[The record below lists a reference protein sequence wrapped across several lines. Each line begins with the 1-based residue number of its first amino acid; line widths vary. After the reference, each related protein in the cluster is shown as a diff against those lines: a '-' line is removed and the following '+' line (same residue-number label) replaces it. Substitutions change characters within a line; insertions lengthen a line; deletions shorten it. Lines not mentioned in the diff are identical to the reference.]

1 MTDWTIALAGN
12 PNCGKTTLF
21 NTLTGA
27 NQRVG
32 NWPGVTVDRKQGSY
46 CYGDKT
52 ITVVDLPG
60 TYAIDAEDVGSAIDE
75 AIARDYLISGEAQT
89 VVNIVDASNLERN
102 LYLTTQ
108 IVEMGLPLVV
118 ALNMLDVAEE
128 HGVRINPQ
136 LLSERLGC
144 PVIPMIASQGQ
155 GVEDLRRCLDEFLI
169 TPSRPSAQ
177 VAYPSVLEDALA
189 ELTPMMTA
197 TMTATSAIAQGE
209 SATQATVVAPTLPE
223 RWMALRLLEYEESP
237 GFPISPDLL
246 RQATEQR
253 HRIHQVLGED
263 IDIVVADSRYGYA
276 HRLVSD
282 VATRPRDVGVT
293 RSDKI
298 DQVVLNRWLGIPIF
312 LSTMYLLFMFAI
324 NVGSAFI
331 DFFDIFFGT
340 LFVEGFGRLLTAIGM
355 PELVRVLLADG
366 MGGGIQ
372 TVATFIPV
380 IGCLFLFLAF
390 LEDSGYMARAA
401 FVMDRFMRFV
411 GLPGKSFVPMLV
423 GFGCN
428 VPAIMATRTLESR
441 RDRIL
446 TILMN
451 PFMSCGARLPVYAL
465 FAAAFFPAAGQNVV
479 FLLYL
484 IGMGMAIVTG
494 LIMKHTL
501 LKGEAAPFVM
511 ELPTYHLPTVK
522 GVLLRTW
529 ERLKAFI
536 LRAGRVVVAMVM
548 VLSLLSSI
556 GADGS
561 FGHEN
566 SENSVLS
573 SISQTITPAFAP
585 MGMTQENWPA
595 TVGIF
600 TGVFA
605 KEAVVGTL
613 DSLYTQLGRDE
624 AIAAGVDLDGEGFGL
639 FSRIGEAFASIPTN
653 LAALP
658 GTLLDPLGLSV
669 GDVSTIETAAAEQE
683 VAFTTFGQMALRFDG
698 RVGAFAYLLFVLM
711 YFPCVAAMGAVYR
724 ETNAG
729 WTAFVGLWT
738 TGLAYWSAVL
748 YYQAMTFQRHPLS
761 SIAWAAGLAAVL
773 LATLAIMRYARPI
786 RRRRTAL
793 LDSR

>member
-1 MTDWTIALAGN
+1 MTNWTIALIGN

-21 NTLTGA
+21 NALTGA

-32 NWPGVTVDRKQGSY
+32 NWPGVTVDRKEGSY
-46 CYGDKT
+46 RYGDKT
-52 ITVVDLPG
+52 VAVVDLPG
-60 TYAIDAEDVGSAIDE
+60 IYAIDAEDESSAVDE
-75 AIARDYLISGEAQT
+75 AIARDYLISGEAQV
-89 VVNIVDASNLERN
+89 VVNIVDSSNLERN

-108 IVEMGLPLVV
+108 ILEMGLPLVV
-118 ALNMLDVAEE
+118 VLNMMDVAREQ
-128 HGVRINPQ
+128 GTRVNPQ

-144 PVIPMIASQGQ
+144 PVVSTIASRGQ
-155 GVEDLRRCLDEFLI
+155 GMDELRHCLDEFLL
-169 TPSRPSAQ
+169 TPRHPNVQ
-177 VAYPSVLEDALA
+177 VVYPSVIEEALA
-189 ELTPMMTA
+189 VLTP
-197 TMTATSAIAQGE
+197 AIATA
-209 SATQATVVAPTLPE
+209 ATPTPLD
-223 RWMALRLLEYEESP
+223 RWTALKLLEYDDSRA
-237 GFPISPDLL
+237 ISITPELL
-246 RQATEQR
+246 HQVAEQR

-263 IDIVVADSRYGYA
+263 IDIAVADSRYGYA
-276 HRLVSD
+276 HRLVND
-282 VATRPRDVGVT
+282 VATRSRDVSVT
-293 RSDKI
+293 RSDKV

-312 LSTMYLLFMFAI
+312 LAVMYLLFMFAI
-324 NVGSAFI
+324 NIGSAFI
-331 DFFDIFFGT
+331 DFFDILFGT
-340 LFVEGFGRLLTAIGM
+340 IFVDGFGRLLSAMGM
-355 PELVRVLLADG
+355 PGIVQVVLANG

-484 IGMGMAIVTG
+484 IGMGMAILTG
-494 LIMKHTL
+494 LIMKFTL

-511 ELPTYHLPTVK
+511 ELPTYHLPTLK
-522 GVLLRTW
+522 GVLIRTW

-536 LRAGRVVVAMVM
+536 VRAGRVIVVMVM
-548 VLSLLSSI
+548 VLSLLNTI
-556 GADGS
+556 GTDGS
-561 FGHEN
+561 FGNEDSDN
-566 SENSVLS
+566 SILS
-573 SISQTITPAFAP
+573 SISQSITPAFAP
-585 MGMTQENWPA
+585 MGVTQENWPA

-613 DSLYTQLGRDE
+613 DSLYTQLGQDE
-624 AIAAGVDLDGEGFGL
+624 AIAAGVDVEEEGFDFFGN
-639 FSRIGEAFASIPTN
+639 IGEAFATIPAN
-653 LAALP
+653 LAELP

-669 GDVSTIETAAAEQE
+669 GEVSDVETAAADQE

-698 RVGAFAYLLFVLM
+698 RVAAFAYLLFVLM

-738 TGLAYWSAVL
+738 TGLAYWSAVM
-748 YYQAMTFQRHPLS
+748 YYQVMTFQRHPAS
-761 SIAWAAGLAAVL
+761 SIAWVVGLAAAL
-773 LATLAIMRYARPI
+773 IATLVIMRYSRPA
-786 RRRRTAL
+786 RRRRTIAVEGH
-793 LDSR
+793 

>member
-1 MTDWTIALAGN
+1 MTTHTIALIGN

-21 NTLTGA
+21 NALTGA

-32 NWPGVTVDRKQGSY
+32 NWPGVTVDRKEGRY
-46 CYGDKT
+46 RYGTKT

-60 TYAIDAEDVGSAIDE
+60 IYAIDAEDEGSLDE
-75 AIARDYLISGEAQT
+75 AISRDYLLTGEAQA
-89 VVNIVDASNLERN
+89 VIDIIDASNLERN

-108 IVEMGLPLVV
+108 IIEMGVPLVV
-118 ALNMLDVAEE
+118 ALNMTDVAEE
-128 HGVRINPQ
+128 HGTRINPQ

-144 PVIPMIASQGQ
+144 PVIPMVAARERGI
-155 GVEDLRRCLDEFLI
+155 EELRLCLDDFLVAPQPP
-169 TPSRPSAQ
+169 TAQ
-177 VAYPSVLEDALA
+177 VVYPAAIEAALSQLAPALA
-189 ELTPMMTA
+189 ATHPTA
-197 TMTATSAIAQGE
+197 QD
-209 SATQATVVAPTLPE
+209 
-223 RWMALRLLEYEESP
+223 RWMALKLLEYDDSHVDALP
-237 GFPISPDLL
+237 ANAVQQVS
-246 RQATEQR
+246 EQR
-253 HRIHQVLGED
+253 HRIHQVLSED
-263 IDIVVADSRYGYA
+263 IDIAVADSRYGYA
-276 HRLVSD
+276 HRLVND
-282 VATRPRDVGVT
+282 VATRPREVALT
-293 RSDKI
+293 QSDKI
-298 DQVVLNRWLGIPIF
+298 DQIVLNRWLGIPIF
-312 LSTMYLLFMFAI
+312 LGVMYLLFMFAI

-331 DFFDIFFGT
+331 DFFDILFGT
-340 LFVEGFGRLLTAIGM
+340 IFVDGLGHVLAAIGV
-355 PELVRVLLADG
+355 PDLVTTVLADG

-380 IGCLFLFLAF
+380 IACLFLFMAF

-465 FAAAFFPAAGQNVV
+465 FAAAFFPRAGQNLV

-511 ELPTYHLPTVK
+511 ELPTYHVPTLK
-522 GVLLRTW
+522 GVLIRTW

-536 LRAGRVVVAMVM
+536 LRAGRVIVVMVM
-548 VLSLLSSI
+548 VLSLLNSI
-556 GADGS
+556 GTDGS
-561 FGHEN
+561 IGNED
-566 SENSVLS
+566 SEHSILS
-573 SISQTITPAFAP
+573 SLSQSITPVFAP
-585 MGMTQENWPA
+585 MGITQDNWPA

-613 DSLYTQLGRDE
+613 DSLYTQLGQDE
-624 AIAAGVDLDGEGFGL
+624 AIAAGVDIASADFDFFGN
-639 FSRIGEAFASIPTN
+639 IGEAFASIPAN
-653 LAALP
+653 LVALG
-658 GTLLDPLGLSV
+658 GTVLDPLRLSV
-669 GDVSTIETAAAEQE
+669 GDVSDIEAAAAEQE
-683 VAFTTFGQMALRFDG
+683 VAYTTFGQMALRFDT
-698 RVGAFAYLLFVLM
+698 RVAAFAYLLFVLM

-729 WTAFVGLWT
+729 WTAFVGIWT
-738 TGLAYWSAVL
+738 TGLAYWSAVM
-748 YYQAMTFQRHPLS
+748 YYQIMTFAAHPGS
-761 SIAWAAGLAAVL
+761 STAWIVGLMLVALGAIAA
-773 LATLAIMRYARPI
+773 MRYSRPARK
-786 RRRRTAL
+786 RRSL
-793 LDSR
+793 LLEG

>member
-1 MTDWTIALAGN
+1 MTKRTIALLGN

-21 NTLTGA
+21 NGLTGS

-32 NWPGVTVDRKQGSY
+32 NWPGVTVDRKEGSY
-46 CYGDKT
+46 RYGEKT
-52 ITVVDLPG
+52 IMVVDLPG
-60 TYAIDAEDVGSAIDE
+60 IYAIDAEDADSSIDE
-75 AIARDYLISGEAQT
+75 AIARNYLISGEAQV

-108 IVEMGLPLVV
+108 ILEMGIPLVV
-118 ALNMLDVAEE
+118 ALNMTDVAQE
-128 HGVRINPQ
+128 HHIRVNSQ
-136 LLSERLGC
+136 LLAERLGC
-144 PVIPMIASQGQ
+144 PVVPMVASRGQ
-155 GVEDLRRCLDEFLI
+155 GVDELRRCLDEFLAD
-169 TPSRPSAQ
+169 PRVPKAQ
-177 VAYPSVLEDALA
+177 VVYPTVIEEALA
-189 ELTPMMTA
+189 VLTP
-197 TMTATSAIAQGE
+197 AIATA
-209 SATQATVVAPTLPE
+209 STPHAAPTPLD
-223 RWMALRLLEYEESP
+223 RWTALKLLEYDDSTATHVT
-237 GFPISPDLL
+237 PDIL
-246 RQATEQR
+246 RQVTEQR

-263 IDIVVADSRYGYA
+263 IDIAVADSRYGYA
-276 HRLVSD
+276 HRIVQS
-282 VATRPRDVGVT
+282 VATHPRKVSLT

-312 LSTMYLLFMFAI
+312 LGVMYLLFMFAI

-331 DFFDIFFGT
+331 DFFDILFGT
-340 LFVEGFGRLLTAIGM
+340 IFVDGLGHLLAAIGL
-355 PELVRVLLADG
+355 PDLVQVVLATG

-380 IGCLFLFLAF
+380 IACLFLFMAF

-428 VPAIMATRTLESR
+428 VPAIMATRTLENR

-465 FAAAFFPAAGQNVV
+465 FAAAFFPRAGQNVV

-484 IGMGMAIVTG
+484 IGMGMAILTG
-494 LIMKHTL
+494 LIMKYTL

-522 GVLLRTW
+522 GVLIRTW
-529 ERLKAFI
+529 ERLRAFI
-536 LRAGRVVVAMVM
+536 LRAGKVIVVMVM
-548 VLSLLSSI
+548 VLSLLNTIGTDGSI
-556 GADGS
+556 GNEDS
-561 FGHEN
+561 DN
-566 SENSVLS
+566 SILS
-573 SISQTITPAFAP
+573 SVSQTVTPVFAP
-585 MGMTQENWPA
+585 MGIRQENWPA
-595 TVGIF
+595 TVGVF

-613 DSLYTQLGRDE
+613 DSLYGQLGEDE
-624 AIAAGVDLDGEGFGL
+624 AIAAGVDVEADEFNFFG
-639 FSRIGEAFASIPTN
+639 SIGEAFATIPAN
-653 LAALP
+653 LAELS

-669 GDVSTIETAAAEQE
+669 GDVSNLETAADEQA
-683 VAFTTFGQMALRFDG
+683 VAFTTFGQMAQRFDG

-738 TGLAYWSAVL
+738 TGLAYWSATF
-748 YYQAMTFQRHPLS
+748 YYQAATFTRHPAT
-761 SIAWAAGLAAVL
+761 SIAWIGGLAIALVVGIALMRFSRPARQRRSML
-773 LATLAIMRYARPI
+773 LE
-786 RRRRTAL
+786 
-793 LDSR
+793 SH

>member
-1 MTDWTIALAGN
+1 MTHHTIALLGN

-21 NTLTGA
+21 NALTGA

-32 NWPGVTVDRKQGSY
+32 NWPGVTVDRKEGRY
-46 CYGDKT
+46 RYGDKT

-60 TYAIDAEDVGSAIDE
+60 IYAIDSDDDGSVDE
-75 AIARDYLISGEAQT
+75 AIARDYLLSGEAQ
-89 VVNIVDASNLERN
+89 VVVDIVDASNLERN

-108 IVEMGLPLVV
+108 IIEMGLPLVV
-118 ALNMLDVAEE
+118 ALNMMDVAQE
-128 HGVRINPQ
+128 HGTRVNPK

-144 PVIPMIASQGQ
+144 PVIPMVASREQGID
-155 GVEDLRRCLDEFLI
+155 ELRLGLDEFLVA
-169 TPSRPSAQ
+169 PQPPQAQ
-177 VAYPSVLEDALA
+177 LVYPSVIEEALSV
-189 ELTPMMTA
+189 LTPAFAAMHPTA
-197 TMTATSAIAQGE
+197 HDGRRPVPRDHRWTA
-209 SATQATVVAPTLPE
+209 LK
-223 RWMALRLLEYEESP
+223 LLEYDDSHVDHLP
-237 GFPISPDLL
+237 ADVA
-246 RQATEQR
+246 RQVSEQR

-263 IDIVVADSRYGYA
+263 IDIAVADSRYGYA
-276 HRLVSD
+276 HRLVND
-282 VATRPRDVGVT
+282 IATRPREVALT
-293 RSDKI
+293 QSDKI

-312 LSTMYLLFMFAI
+312 LGVMYLLFMFAI

-331 DFFDIFFGT
+331 DFFDILFGT
-340 LFVEGFGRLLTAIGM
+340 IFVDGLG
-355 PELVRVLLADG
+355 RVLSAMGLPNLVTVVLADG

-380 IGCLFLFLAF
+380 IACLFLFMAF

-465 FAAAFFPAAGQNVV
+465 FAAAFFPRAGQNVV

-511 ELPTYHLPTVK
+511 ELPTYHLPTLK
-522 GVLLRTW
+522 GVLIRTW

-536 LRAGRVVVAMVM
+536 LRAGRVIVVMVM
-548 VLSLLSSI
+548 VLSLLNSI
-556 GADGS
+556 GTDGS
-561 FGHEN
+561 IGNED

-573 SISQTITPAFAP
+573 SASQIITPVFAP
-585 MGMTQENWPA
+585 MGISQDNWPA
-595 TVGIF
+595 TVGVF
-600 TGVFA
+600 TGIFA

-613 DSLYTQLGRDE
+613 DSLYTQLGQNE
-624 AIAAGVDLDGEGFGL
+624 AVAAGVELEAEGFDFFGNI
-639 FSRIGEAFASIPTN
+639 SEAFATIPAN
-653 LAALP
+653 LAALG

-669 GDVSTIETAAAEQE
+669 GDVSNLATAAEEQA
-683 VAFTTFGQMALRFDG
+683 VAYTTFGQMALRFDG
-698 RVGAFAYLLFVLM
+698 RVAAFAYLLFVLM

-729 WTAFVGLWT
+729 WTAFVGIWT
-738 TGLAYWSAVL
+738 TGLAYWSAVMF
-748 YYQAMTFQRHPLS
+748 YQVMTFSTHPGRSTAWIMGLILVAMGA
-761 SIAWAAGLAAVL
+761 IAA
-773 LATLAIMRYARPI
+773 MRYSRPARK
-786 RRRRTAL
+786 RRSLRWEGQ
-793 LDSR
+793 

>member
-1 MTDWTIALAGN
+1 MTNHTIALLGN

-21 NTLTGA
+21 NALTGA

-32 NWPGVTVDRKQGSY
+32 NWPGVTVDRKEGRY
-46 CYGDKT
+46 RFGDKT

-60 TYAIDAEDVGSAIDE
+60 IYAIDSEEEGSVDE
-75 AIARDYLISGEAQT
+75 AIARDYLLTGEAQ
-89 VVNIVDASNLERN
+89 VVVDIVDASNLERN

-108 IVEMGLPLVV
+108 IIEMGLPLVV
-118 ALNMLDVAEE
+118 ALNMTDVAED
-128 HGVRINPQ
+128 HGTRVNPK

-144 PVIPMIASQGQ
+144 PVVPMVAAREQGID
-155 GVEDLRRCLDEFLI
+155 DLRLCLDEF
-169 TPSRPSAQ
+169 
-177 VAYPSVLEDALA
+177 
-189 ELTPMMTA
+189 
-197 TMTATSAIAQGE
+197 
-209 SATQATVVAPTLPE
+209 VVAPQAPQAQVVYPNVIEEALAVLTPVFAATHPTARD
-223 RWMALRLLEYEESP
+223 RWTALKLLEYDDSHVDHLPAEVV
-237 GFPISPDLL
+237 
-246 RQATEQR
+246 RQVSEQR

-263 IDIVVADSRYGYA
+263 IDIAVADSRYGYA
-276 HRLVSD
+276 HRLVND
-282 VATRPRDVGVT
+282 IATRPREVALT
-293 RSDKI
+293 QSDKI
-298 DQVVLNRWLGIPIF
+298 DQIVLNRWLGIPIF
-312 LSTMYLLFMFAI
+312 LSVMYLLFMFAI
-324 NVGSAFI
+324 NVGGAFI
-331 DFFDIFFGT
+331 DFFDILFGT
-340 LFVEGFGRLLTAIGM
+340 IFVDGLGHVLSAIGL
-355 PELVRVLLADG
+355 PDLVTVVLAGG

-380 IGCLFLFLAF
+380 IACLFLFMAF

-465 FAAAFFPAAGQNVV
+465 FAAAFFPRAGQNIV

-511 ELPTYHLPTVK
+511 ELPTYHVPTLK

-536 LRAGRVVVAMVM
+536 LRAGKVIIVMVM
-548 VLSLLSSI
+548 VLSLLNSI
-556 GADGS
+556 GTDGS
-561 FGHEN
+561 IGNEDSDN
-566 SENSVLS
+566 SILS
-573 SISQTITPAFAP
+573 AMSQSITPVFAP
-585 MGMTQENWPA
+585 MGVSQDNWPA

-613 DSLYTQLGRDE
+613 DSLYGALGNDA
-624 AIAAGVDLDGEGFGL
+624 AIAAGEEVAAEDFDFFGN
-639 FSRIGEAFASIPTN
+639 IGAAFATIPAN
-653 LAALP
+653 LADLG
-658 GTLLDPLGLSV
+658 GTLLDPLGLAV
-669 GDVSTIETAAAEQE
+669 GDVSDLETAAEEQA
-683 VAFTTFGQMALRFDG
+683 VTYTTFGQMALRFDG
-698 RVGAFAYLLFVLM
+698 RVAAFAYLLFVLM

-729 WTAFVGLWT
+729 WTAFVGFWT
-738 TGLAYWSAVL
+738 TGLAYWSAVMF
-748 YYQAMTFQRHPLS
+748 YQVMTFSAHPGS
-761 SIAWAAGLAAVL
+761 STAWIVGLLLVAVGAIAA
-773 LATLAIMRYARPI
+773 MRYSRPARK
-786 RRRRTAL
+786 RRSL
-793 LDSR
+793 LLEGQ

>member
-1 MTDWTIALAGN
+1 MQSHTIALLGN

-21 NTLTGA
+21 NALTGA
-27 NQRVG
+27 NQQVG
-32 NWPGVTVDRKQGSY
+32 NWPGVTVDRKEGRY
-46 CYGDKT
+46 RYGNKT
-52 ITVVDLPG
+52 VNVVDLPG
-60 TYAIDAEDVGSAIDE
+60 IYAIDSEDDGSVDE
-75 AIARDYLISGEAQT
+75 AIARDYLLSGEAQ
-89 VVNIVDASNLERN
+89 VVVDIIDASNLERN

-108 IVEMGLPLVV
+108 ILEMGLPLVV
-118 ALNMLDVAEE
+118 ALNMTDVAQE
-128 HGVRINPQ
+128 HGTRVNPK

-144 PVIPMIASQGQ
+144 PVIPMVASRGE
-155 GVEDLRRCLDEFLI
+155 GVAELKQCLDEVLLA
-169 TPSRPSAQ
+169 PQRPQAQ
-177 VAYPSVLEDALA
+177 VVYPSMIEEALA
-189 ELTPMMTA
+189 VLTP
-197 TMTATSAIAQGE
+197 AIAG
-209 SATQATVVAPTLPE
+209 SGNPTPRD
-223 RWMALRLLEYEESP
+223 RWRALKLLEYDDSNVA
-237 GFPISPDLL
+237 DLSSDL
-246 RQATEQR
+246 MHQVAEQR

-263 IDIVVADSRYGYA
+263 IDIAVADSRYGYA
-276 HRLVSD
+276 HRLVND
-282 VATRPRDVGVT
+282 IAHRPRQVSIT
-293 RSDKI
+293 KSDKI

-312 LSTMYLLFMFAI
+312 LGVMYLLFMFAI

-331 DFFDIFFGT
+331 DFFDILFGT
-340 LFVEGFGRLLTAIGM
+340 IFVDGLGRVLSAIGL
-355 PELVRVLLADG
+355 PDLVTVVLADG

-380 IGCLFLFLAF
+380 IACLFLFMAF

-465 FAAAFFPAAGQNVV
+465 FAAAFFPRAGQNVV

-484 IGMGMAIVTG
+484 IGMAMAVVTG

-511 ELPTYHLPTVK
+511 ELPSYHLPTFK

-536 LRAGRVVVAMVM
+536 LRAGKVIVVMVM
-548 VLSLLSSI
+548 VLSLLNSI
-556 GADGS
+556 GTDGS
-561 FGHEN
+561 IGNED
-566 SENSVLS
+566 SENSILS
-573 SISQTITPAFAP
+573 SVSQTVTPVFAP
-585 MGMTQENWPA
+585 MGIRQDNWPA

-613 DSLYTQLGRDE
+613 DSLYTQLGQD
-624 AIAAGVDLDGEGFGL
+624 AAAAAGVDLEAEGFDFFGN
-639 FSRIGEAFASIPTN
+639 IGDAFATIPAN
-653 LAALP
+653 LAELG

-669 GDVSTIETAAAEQE
+669 GDVSNLETAAEEQA
-683 VAFTTFGQMALRFDG
+683 VAYTTFGQMAQRFDG

-711 YFPCVAAMGAVYR
+711 YFPCAAAMGAVYR

-729 WTAFVGLWT
+729 WTTFVGVWT
-738 TGLAYWSAVL
+738 TAIAYWSAVMF
-748 YYQAMTFQRHPLS
+748 YQVMTFARNPATSTAWIVALLIVAIGA
-761 SIAWAAGLAAVL
+761 IA
-773 LATLAIMRYARPI
+773 TMRFSKPMK
-786 RRRRTAL
+786 RRRQL
-793 LDSR
+793 LLEN

>member
-1 MTDWTIALAGN
+1 MTDWTIALLGN

-21 NTLTGA
+21 NALTGS
-27 NQRVG
+27 NQQVG
-32 NWPGVTVDRKQGSY
+32 NWPGVTVDRKEGHYRYQAKSV
-46 CYGDKT
+46 
-52 ITVVDLPG
+52 TVVDLPG
-60 TYAIDAEDVGSAIDE
+60 IYAIDAEADSGAIDE
-75 AIARDYLISGEAQT
+75 MIARQYLLSGQAQV
-89 VVNIVDASNLERN
+89 VVNIVDAANLERN

-108 IVEMGLPLVV
+108 ILEMGLPLVV
-118 ALNMLDVAEE
+118 ALNMMDVAQEQ
-128 HGVRINPQ
+128 GNRVNAQ
-136 LLSERLGC
+136 QLSERLRC
-144 PVIPMIASQGQ
+144 PVIPMVATCGQ
-155 GVEDLRRCLDEFLI
+155 GLEELRRCLDECLLA
-169 TPSRPSAQ
+169 PHRPAAQ
-177 VAYPSVLEDALA
+177 VIYPAVIEEALTTLAPAISTKATPTVLERWTALK
-189 ELTPMMTA
+189 
-197 TMTATSAIAQGE
+197 
-209 SATQATVVAPTLPE
+209 
-223 RWMALRLLEYEESP
+223 LLEYDDSSAAELSP
-237 GFPISPDLL
+237 ELL
-246 RQATEQR
+246 HQVAEQR

-263 IDIVVADSRYGYA
+263 IDIAVADSRYGYA
-276 HRLVSD
+276 HRLVND
-282 VATRPRDVGVT
+282 VVTRPREVSIT

-312 LSTMYLLFMFAI
+312 LGVMYLLFMFAI

-331 DFFDIFFGT
+331 DFFDILFGT
-340 LFVEGFGRLLTAIGM
+340 IFVDGLGRLLAMIGL
-355 PELVRVLLADG
+355 PEVVQVVLADG

-484 IGMGMAIVTG
+484 TGMGMAVVTG

-511 ELPTYHLPTVK
+511 ELPTYHLPTLK
-522 GVLLRTW
+522 GVLMRTW

-536 LRAGRVVVAMVM
+536 LRAGRVIVVMVM
-548 VLSLLSSI
+548 VLSLLNTI
-556 GADGS
+556 GTDGS
-561 FGHEN
+561 FGN
-566 SENSVLS
+566 DDSDNSVLS
-573 SISQTITPAFAP
+573 SISQSITPAFAP
-585 MGMTQENWPA
+585 MGITEANWPA

-613 DSLYTQLGRDE
+613 DSLYTQLGQDE
-624 AIAAGVDLDGEGFGL
+624 AIAAGVDVEAEGFDFFG
-639 FSRIGEAFASIPTN
+639 GVAEAFATIPAN
-653 LAALP
+653 LAELP

-669 GDVSTIETAAAEQE
+669 GEVGDVETAAAEQE

-698 RVGAFAYLLFVLM
+698 RVAAVAYLLFVLM

-738 TGLAYWSAVL
+738 TGLAYWGAVL
-748 YYQAMTFQRHPLS
+748 YYQVMTFAQHPGS
-761 SIAWAAGLAAVL
+761 STAWVIGLTVVL
-773 LATLAIMRYARPI
+773 LATLAIMRYSRPAR
-786 RRRRTAL
+786 RGRSLMLEGR
-793 LDSR
+793 

>member
-1 MTDWTIALAGN
+1 MSKWTIALLGN

-21 NTLTGA
+21 NDLTGS

-32 NWPGVTVDRKQGSY
+32 NWPGVTVDRKEGSY
-46 CYGDKT
+46 RHRDKT

-60 TYAIDAEDVGSAIDE
+60 IYAIDAEDDDSAVDE
-75 AIARDYLISGEAQT
+75 AIARDYLASGEAQV

-102 LYLTTQ
+102 LYLTMQ
-108 IVEMGLPLVV
+108 ILEMGIPLVV
-118 ALNMLDVAEE
+118 ALNMTDIAEDHE
-128 HGVRINPQ
+128 IEVDPH

-144 PVIPMIASQGQ
+144 PVLPMVASRNR
-155 GVEDLRRCLDEFLI
+155 GVDDLRGCLNAFVEA
-169 TPSRPSAQ
+169 PRAPKAQ
-177 VAYPSVLEDALA
+177 VVYPSVIEEALA
-189 ELTPMMTA
+189 VLTP
-197 TMTATSAIAQGE
+197 AIAGNN
-209 SATQATVVAPTLPE
+209 APTALD
-223 RWMALRLLEYEESP
+223 RWTALKLLEYDDSNA
-237 GFPISPDLL
+237 SHVTPDILHL
-246 RQATEQR
+246 VTEQR

-263 IDIVVADSRYGYA
+263 IDIAVADSRYGYA
-276 HRLVSD
+276 HRLVNE
-282 VATRPRDVGVT
+282 VATRPREVSLT
-293 RSDKI
+293 QSDRI

-312 LSTMYLLFMFAI
+312 LGVMYLLFMFAI

-331 DFFDIFFGT
+331 DFFDILFGT
-340 LFVEGFGRLLTAIGM
+340 IFVDGLGHLLAAIGM
-355 PELVRVLLADG
+355 PELVQVVLATG

-380 IGCLFLFLAF
+380 IACLFLFMAF

-428 VPAIMATRTLESR
+428 VPAIMATRTLENR

-465 FAAAFFPAAGQNVV
+465 FAAAFFPRAGQNIV

-494 LIMKHTL
+494 LIMKYTL

-511 ELPTYHLPTVK
+511 ELPTYHLPTLK
-522 GVLLRTW
+522 GVLIRTW

-536 LRAGRVVVAMVM
+536 LRAGKVIVVMVM
-548 VLSLLSSI
+548 VLSLLNTIGTDGSI
-556 GADGS
+556 GNED
-561 FGHEN
+561 
-566 SENSVLS
+566 SENSILS
-573 SISQTITPAFAP
+573 SVSQTVTPIFAP
-585 MGMTQENWPA
+585 MGIQQENWPA
-595 TVGIF
+595 TVGVF

-613 DSLYTQLGRDE
+613 DSLYGQLGEQE
-624 AIAAGVDLDGEGFGL
+624 AIAAGVDLEEEGFDFFGN
-639 FSRIGEAFASIPTN
+639 IGEAFATIPAN
-653 LAALP
+653 LAELP
-658 GTLLDPLGLSV
+658 STLLDPLGLSV
-669 GDVSTIETAAAEQE
+669 GDVSDLNTAAEEQA
-683 VAFTTFGQMALRFDG
+683 VAYTTFGQMGIRFDG
-698 RVGAFAYLLFVLM
+698 RVAAFAYLLFILM

-729 WTAFVGLWT
+729 WTAFVGIWT
-738 TGLAYWSAVL
+738 TGIAYWSATL
-748 YYQAMTFQRHPLS
+748 YYQVMTFRSHPATS
-761 SIAWAAGLAAVL
+761 TGWIIGLAIAMVL
-773 LATLAIMRYARPI
+773 TLILMRYSRPAK
-786 RRRRTAL
+786 RRRRAL
-793 LDSR
+793 LLES

>member
-1 MTDWTIALAGN
+1 MTHHTIALVGN

-21 NTLTGA
+21 NALTGA
-27 NQRVG
+27 NQQVG
-32 NWPGVTVDRKQGSY
+32 NWPGVTVDRKEGRY
-46 CYGDKT
+46 RYGDKT

-60 TYAIDAEDVGSAIDE
+60 IYAIDADDDGSIDE
-75 AIARDYLISGEAQT
+75 AIARDYLLSGAAQ
-89 VVNIVDASNLERN
+89 VVVDIVDASNLERN

-108 IVEMGLPLVV
+108 ILEIGVPLVV
-118 ALNMLDVAEE
+118 ALNMIDVAEE
-128 HGVRINPQ
+128 HGTRVNPN

-144 PVIPMIASQGQ
+144 PVIPLVAAREQGIDQ
-155 GVEDLRRCLDEFLI
+155 LRLCLDAFLAA
-169 TPSRPSAQ
+169 PQLPKAQ
-177 VAYPSVLEDALA
+177 LVYPSVIEEALST
-189 ELTPMMTA
+189 LTPSIAAMHPTSRDRWTA
-197 TMTATSAIAQGE
+197 
-209 SATQATVVAPTLPE
+209 LK
-223 RWMALRLLEYEESP
+223 LLEYEDSYVDHLP
-237 GFPISPDLL
+237 HDVVQQVS
-246 RQATEQR
+246 EQR

-263 IDIVVADSRYGYA
+263 IDIAVADSRYGYA
-276 HRLVSD
+276 HRLVND
-282 VATRPRDVGVT
+282 VATRPREVALT
-293 RSDKI
+293 QSDRI

-312 LSTMYLLFMFAI
+312 LGVMYLLFMFAI

-331 DFFDIFFGT
+331 DFFDILFGT
-340 LFVEGFGRLLTAIGM
+340 IFVDGLGRLLSAMGL
-355 PELVRVLLADG
+355 PDLVTVVLADG

-380 IGCLFLFLAF
+380 IACLFLFMAF

-465 FAAAFFPAAGQNVV
+465 FAAAFFPRAGQNVV

-501 LKGEAAPFVM
+501 LKGEAAPFIM
-511 ELPTYHLPTVK
+511 ELPTYHVPTLK
-522 GVLLRTW
+522 GVLIRTW
-529 ERLKAFI
+529 ERLKSFI
-536 LRAGRVVVAMVM
+536 LRAGKVIVVMVM
-548 VLSLLSSI
+548 VLSLLNSI
-556 GADGS
+556 GTDGS
-561 FGHEN
+561 IGNED
-566 SENSVLS
+566 SENSLLS
-573 SISQTITPAFAP
+573 SVSQTVTPIFAP
-585 MGMTQENWPA
+585 MGISQDNWPA

-613 DSLYTQLGRDE
+613 DSLYTQLGHDE
-624 AIAAGVDLDGEGFGL
+624 AAAAGVELETDGFDFFGN
-639 FSRIGEAFASIPTN
+639 IGAAFATIPAN
-653 LAALP
+653 LAALG

-669 GDVSTIETAAAEQE
+669 GDVSDLETAAEAQA
-683 VAFTTFGQMALRFDG
+683 VAYTTFGQMALRFDG
-698 RVGAFAYLLFVLM
+698 RVAAFAYLLFVLM

-729 WTAFVGLWT
+729 WTAFVGIWT
-738 TGLAYWSAVL
+738 TGLAYWSAVMF
-748 YYQAMTFQRHPLS
+748 YQVMTFAAHPGS
-761 SIAWAAGLAAVL
+761 STTWIVGLLLVAVGAIAA
-773 LATLAIMRYARPI
+773 MRYSRPAI
-786 RRRRTAL
+786 KRRSL
-793 LDSR
+793 LLGGQ

>member
-1 MTDWTIALAGN
+1 MNSSTIALLGN

-21 NTLTGA
+21 NALTGA
-27 NQRVG
+27 HQQVG
-32 NWPGVTVDRKQGSY
+32 NWPGVTVDRKEVRY
-46 CYGDKT
+46 RYGGQT
-52 ITVVDLPG
+52 VTVVDLPG
-60 TYAIDAEDVGSAIDE
+60 IYALDSEEEGSIDE
-75 AIARDYLISGEAQT
+75 AIARDYLLSGAAQ
-89 VVNIVDASNLERN
+89 VVVDIVDASNLERN

-108 IVEMGLPLVV
+108 ILEMGLPLVV
-118 ALNMLDVAEE
+118 ALNMTDVAED
-128 HGVRINPQ
+128 HGTHVNPK

-144 PVIPMIASQGQ
+144 PVVAMVAAKGQ
-155 GVEDLRRCLDEFLI
+155 GVEDLKGCLNDFLMA
-169 TPSRPSAQ
+169 PYRPQAQ
-177 VAYPSVLEDALA
+177 VVYPTVIEEALLV
-189 ELTPMMTA
+189 LTP
-197 TMTATSAIAQGE
+197 AIAGFDH
-209 SATQATVVAPTLPE
+209 PNPRD
-223 RWMALRLLEYEESP
+223 RWMALKLLEYDNHHGPQLS
-237 GFPISPDLL
+237 SDLL
-246 RQATEQR
+246 RQVAEQR

-263 IDIVVADSRYGYA
+263 IDIAVADSRYGYA
-276 HRLVSD
+276 HRLVND
-282 VATRPRDVGVT
+282 VATRPRQVSLT
-293 RSDKI
+293 KSDKI
-298 DQVVLNRWLGIPIF
+298 DQIVLNRWLGIPIF
-312 LSTMYLLFMFAI
+312 LGVMYLLFMFAI

-331 DFFDIFFGT
+331 DFFDILFGT
-340 LFVEGFGRLLTAIGM
+340 LFVDGLGRLLTAIGL
-355 PELVRVLLADG
+355 PELVTVVLANG

-380 IGCLFLFLAF
+380 IACLFLFMAF

-465 FAAAFFPAAGQNVV
+465 FAAAFFPRAGQNVV

-484 IGMGMAIVTG
+484 VGMGMAIVTG
-494 LIMKHTL
+494 LIMKYTL

-511 ELPTYHLPTVK
+511 ELPTYHLPTFK
-522 GVLLRTW
+522 GVLIRTW

-536 LRAGRVVVAMVM
+536 LRAGRVIVVMVM
-548 VLSLLSSI
+548 VLSLLNSI
-556 GADGS
+556 GTDGS
-561 FGHEN
+561 IGNED
-566 SENSVLS
+566 SENSILS
-573 SISQTITPAFAP
+573 AMSQRVTPVFAP
-585 MGMTQENWPA
+585 MGITQDNWPA

-613 DSLYTQLGRDE
+613 DSLYSQLARDE
-624 AIAAGVDLDGEGFGL
+624 ALAAGVDLSDDDFDFFG
-639 FSRIGEAFASIPTN
+639 SIGEAFATIPAN
-653 LAALP
+653 LVALS

-669 GDVSTIETAAAEQE
+669 GNVSDLNAAAEEQA
-683 VAFTTFGQMALRFDG
+683 VTHTTFGQMALRFDG

-729 WTAFVGLWT
+729 WTTFVGLWT
-738 TGLAYWSAVL
+738 TALAYWSAVM
-748 YYQAMTFQRHPLS
+748 YYQAMTFSRHPAS
-761 SIAWAAGLAAVL
+761 SAAWIVGLMGVAIATIL
-773 LATLAIMRYARPI
+773 LMRYSRPA
-786 RRRRTAL
+786 RRRRSL
-793 LDSR
+793 LLEG

>member
-1 MTDWTIALAGN
+1 MSNWTIALIGN

-21 NTLTGA
+21 NGLTGA
-27 NQRVG
+27 NQQVG
-32 NWPGVTVDRKQGSY
+32 NWPGVTVDRKEGNYRYQ
-46 CYGDKT
+46 T
-52 ITVVDLPG
+52 NVVNVVDLPG
-60 TYAIDAEDVGSAIDE
+60 IYAIDAEDEGSSIDE
-75 AIARDYLISGEAQT
+75 AIARNYLLSNEAQV
-89 VVNIVDASNLERN
+89 VVNIIDASNLERN

-108 IVEMGLPLVV
+108 ILEMGLPLVI
-118 ALNMLDVAEE
+118 ALNMTDVAQE
-128 HGVRINPQ
+128 HGFRVNPT

-144 PVIPMIASQGQ
+144 PVIPMVASRGQ
-155 GVEDLRRCLDEFLI
+155 GIEDLQLCLDEFLQNPI
-169 TPSRPSAQ
+169 KPTAQ
-177 VAYPSVLEDALA
+177 VVYPSVIEEALA
-189 ELTPMMTA
+189 VVTP
-197 TMTATSAIAQGE
+197 AIAQNRDAAAVGHAPPGTG
-209 SATQATVVAPTLPE
+209 ATAVMMMPRD
-223 RWMALRLLEYEESP
+223 RWRALKLLEYDDADVSDLP
-237 GFPISPDLL
+237 PDIM
-246 RQATEQR
+246 RQITEQR

-263 IDIVVADSRYGYA
+263 IDIAVADSRYGYA

-282 VATRPRDVGVT
+282 VASRPRQVSVT

-312 LSTMYLLFMFAI
+312 LGVMYLLFMFAI

-331 DFFDIFFGT
+331 DFFDILFGT
-340 LFVEGFGRLLTAIGM
+340 IFVDGLGHLLAAIGM
-355 PELVRVLLADG
+355 PDLVQVVLATG

-380 IGCLFLFLAF
+380 IACLFLFMAF

-465 FAAAFFPAAGQNVV
+465 FAAAFFPRGGQNLV

-494 LIMKHTL
+494 LIMKYTL

-511 ELPTYHLPTVK
+511 ELPTYHLPTFK
-522 GVLLRTW
+522 GVLIRTW

-536 LRAGRVVVAMVM
+536 VRAGKVIVVMVM
-548 VLSLLSSI
+548 VLSLLNTIGTDGSI
-556 GADGS
+556 GNED
-561 FGHEN
+561 
-566 SENSVLS
+566 SENSILS
-573 SISQTITPAFAP
+573 SVSQTITPVFAP
-585 MGMTQENWPA
+585 MGIQRENWPA

-613 DSLYTQLGRDE
+613 DSLYGQLGEDE
-624 AIAAGVDLDGEGFGL
+624 AIAAGVDVEAEEFDFYGN
-639 FSRIGEAFASIPTN
+639 IGEAFATIPAN
-653 LAALP
+653 L
-658 GTLLDPLGLSV
+658 
-669 GDVSTIETAAAEQE
+669 
-683 VAFTTFGQMALRFDG
+683 
-698 RVGAFAYLLFVLM
+698 
-711 YFPCVAAMGAVYR
+711 
-724 ETNAG
+724 
-729 WTAFVGLWT
+729 
-738 TGLAYWSAVL
+738 
-748 YYQAMTFQRHPLS
+748 
-761 SIAWAAGLAAVL
+761 
-773 LATLAIMRYARPI
+773 
-786 RRRRTAL
+786 
-793 LDSR
+793 

>member
-1 MTDWTIALAGN
+1 MTNWTIALVGN

-21 NTLTGA
+21 NDLTGA

-32 NWPGVTVDRKQGSY
+32 NWPGVTVDRKEGSY
-46 CYGDKT
+46 HYEDTTVT
-52 ITVVDLPG
+52 IVDLPG
-60 TYAIDAEDVGSAIDE
+60 IYALDAEDDGSSIDE
-75 AIARDYLISGEAQT
+75 IIARNYLLSDEADV

-108 IVEMGLPLVV
+108 VLEMGLPLVV
-118 ALNMLDVAEE
+118 ALNMMDVAEE
-128 HGVRINPQ
+128 QGNRINPE

-144 PVIPMIASQGQ
+144 PVMPMVASRDQ
-155 GVEDLRRCLDEFLI
+155 GVDELRDYLKEFLMKPQI
-169 TPSRPSAQ
+169 PTNR
-177 VAYPSVLEDALA
+177 VVYPPVIEEALTV
-189 ELTPMMTA
+189 LTPAMAKSRLMPAGQAAPMDSVATPTSLDRWTA
-197 TMTATSAIAQGE
+197 
-209 SATQATVVAPTLPE
+209 LK
-223 RWMALRLLEYEESP
+223 LLEYDDSHAPNPSP
-237 GFPISPDLL
+237 ELL
-246 RQATEQR
+246 RQVSEHR

-263 IDIVVADSRYGYA
+263 IDIAIADSRYDYA
-276 HRLVSD
+276 HRLVKD
-282 VATRPRDVGVT
+282 TVVRPREVSLT
-293 RSDKI
+293 KSDKI

-312 LSTMYLLFMFAI
+312 LGVMYLLFMFTI
-324 NVGSAFI
+324 NVGGAFI

-340 LFVEGFGRLLTAIGM
+340 IFVDGLSEVLTAIGM
-355 PELVRVLLADG
+355 PELGRVVLADG

-380 IGCLFLFLAF
+380 IACLFLFLAF

-401 FVMDRFMRFV
+401 FVVDRFMRFV

-484 IGMGMAIVTG
+484 IGMGMAVVTG

-511 ELPTYHLPTVK
+511 ELPTYHLPTLK
-522 GVLLRTW
+522 GVLIRTW
-529 ERLKAFI
+529 ERLNAFI
-536 LRAGRVVVAMVM
+536 LRAGKIIVVMVM
-548 VLSLLSSI
+548 VLSLLNSI
-556 GADGS
+556 GTDGS
-561 FGHEN
+561 FGNED

-573 SISQTITPAFAP
+573 SISQSITPAFAP
-585 MGMTQENWPA
+585 MGVTQENWPA

-613 DSLYTQLGRDE
+613 DSLYTQLGQDE
-624 AIAAGVDLDGEGFGL
+624 AAAAGADVEEEGFDFFG
-639 FSRIGEAFASIPTN
+639 SIGEAFATIPAN
-653 LAALP
+653 LAEVP
-658 GTLLDPLGLSV
+658 GTLFDPLGLSV
-669 GDVSTIETAAAEQE
+669 GEVGDVETAAAEQE
-683 VAFTTFGQMALRFDG
+683 VAFTTFGQMALRFGG
-698 RVGAFAYLLFVLM
+698 RVAAFAYLLFVLM

-748 YYQAMTFQRHPLS
+748 YYQVMTFQQHPVRS
-761 SIAWAAGLAAVL
+761 TAWVIGLAVVL
-773 LATLAIMRYARPI
+773 IATLALMRYSRPA
-786 RRRRTAL
+786 RRRRTL
-793 LDSR
+793 LLESH

>member
-1 MTDWTIALAGN
+1 MTSWTIALIGD

-21 NTLTGA
+21 NDLTGA

-32 NWPGVTVDRKQGSY
+32 NWPGVTVDRKEGSY
-46 CYGDKT
+46 HYGDKT

-60 TYAIDAEDVGSAIDE
+60 IYAIDAEADNSAIDE
-75 AIARDYLISGEAQT
+75 AIARDYLLSGEAQV

-108 IVEMGLPLVV
+108 ILEMGIPLVV
-118 ALNMLDVAEE
+118 ALNMMDVAREQ
-128 HGVRINPQ
+128 GIRIDPQ
-136 LLSERLGC
+136 LMSERLGC
-144 PVIPMIASQGQ
+144 PVVPMVASRGQ
-155 GVEDLRRCLDEFLI
+155 GIDELQRCLDEFLVA
-169 TPSRPSAQ
+169 PKRPDAQ
-177 VAYPSVLEDALA
+177 VVYPSVIEEALA
-189 ELTPMMTA
+189 VLTPAIATTA
-197 TMTATSAIAQGE
+197 T
-209 SATQATVVAPTLPE
+209 PTLLD
-223 RWMALRLLEYEESP
+223 RWTALKLLEYDDSRASNLTPE
-237 GFPISPDLL
+237 LV
-246 RQATEQR
+246 RQVTEQR

-263 IDIVVADSRYGYA
+263 IDIAVADSRYGYA
-276 HRLVSD
+276 HRLVTD
-282 VATRPRDVGVT
+282 VATRPRQVSIT
-293 RSDKI
+293 RSDKV

-312 LSTMYLLFMFAI
+312 LGVMYLLFMFAI

-331 DFFDIFFGT
+331 DFFDILFGT
-340 LFVEGFGRLLTAIGM
+340 IFVDGFGWLLSAIGL
-355 PELVRVLLADG
+355 PEIVQVVLATG

-441 RDRIL
+441 RDRLL

-484 IGMGMAIVTG
+484 IGMGMAILTG
-494 LIMKHTL
+494 LVMKYTL

-511 ELPTYHLPTVK
+511 ELPTYHLPTLK
-522 GVLLRTW
+522 GVLIRTW

-536 LRAGRVVVAMVM
+536 LRAGRVIVVMVM
-548 VLSLLSSI
+548 ILSLLNTI
-556 GADGS
+556 GTDGS
-561 FGHEN
+561 FGNEDSDN
-566 SENSVLS
+566 SILS
-573 SISQTITPAFAP
+573 SISQSITPVFAP
-585 MGMTQENWPA
+585 MGVTQENWPA

-613 DSLYTQLGRDE
+613 DSLYTQLGQDG
-624 AIAAGVDLDGEGFGL
+624 AIAAGVDVEEEGFDFFGG
-639 FSRIGEAFASIPTN
+639 IGEAFATIPAN
-653 LAALP
+653 LAELP

-669 GDVSTIETAAAEQE
+669 GDVSDVETAAADQE

-698 RVGAFAYLLFVLM
+698 RVAAFAYLLFVLM

-738 TGLAYWSAVL
+738 TGLAYWSAVM
-748 YYQAMTFQRHPLS
+748 YYQVMTIQRHPAS
-761 SIAWAAGLAAVL
+761 SIAWVIGLAAAL
-773 LATLAIMRYARPI
+773 IATLVIMRYSRPA
-786 RRRRTAL
+786 RRRRTITAEGH
-793 LDSR
+793 

>member
-1 MTDWTIALAGN
+1 MSHNTIALLGN

-21 NTLTGA
+21 NGLTGA

-32 NWPGVTVDRKQGSY
+32 NWPGVTVDRKEGSY
-46 CYGDKT
+46 RYGEKT
-52 ITVVDLPG
+52 VKVVDLPG
-60 TYAIDAEDVGSAIDE
+60 IYAIDAEEDGSSIDE
-75 AIARDYLISGEAQT
+75 AIARDYLLAGEAQ
-89 VVNIVDASNLERN
+89 VVVDIVDASNLERN

-108 IVEMGLPLVV
+108 ILEMGVPLVV
-118 ALNMLDVAEE
+118 ALNMTDVAADQ
-128 HGVRINPQ
+128 GVRVNPK
-136 LLSERLGC
+136 LLAERLGC
-144 PVIPMIASQGQ
+144 PVIPMVASRND
-155 GVEDLRRCLDEFLI
+155 GVEALQQCLDDLLEM
-169 TPSRPSAQ
+169 PSLPQAK
-177 VAYPSVLEDALA
+177 VVYPSLIEEALTA
-189 ELTPMMTA
+189 LTPAVAASHPTA
-197 TMTATSAIAQGE
+197 RDRWTA
-209 SATQATVVAPTLPE
+209 LK
-223 RWMALRLLEYEESP
+223 LLEY
-237 GFPISPDLL
+237 DD
-246 RQATEQR
+246 ATAPNVTPEILQQVSEHR

-263 IDIVVADSRYGYA
+263 IDIAVADSRYGYA
-276 HRLVSD
+276 HRLVTD
-282 VATRPRDVGVT
+282 VATRPREVSLT
-293 RSDKI
+293 TSDKI

-312 LSTMYLLFMFAI
+312 LGVMYLLFMFAI

-331 DFFDIFFGT
+331 DFFDILFGT
-340 LFVEGFGRLLTAIGM
+340 IFVDGLGHVLAALGM
-355 PELVRVLLADG
+355 PDLVQAVLANG

-380 IGCLFLFLAF
+380 IACLFLFMAF

-465 FAAAFFPAAGQNVV
+465 FAAAFFPHAGQNIV
-479 FLLYL
+479 FALYL
-484 IGMGMAIVTG
+484 IGMGMAVVTG

-501 LKGEAAPFVM
+501 LKGQAAPFVM
-511 ELPTYHLPTVK
+511 ELPTYHMPTLK

-529 ERLKAFI
+529 ERLKSFI
-536 LRAGRVVVAMVM
+536 LRAGKVIVVMVM
-548 VLSLLSSI
+548 VLSVLNSTGVDGSI
-556 GADGS
+556 GNED
-561 FGHEN
+561 
-566 SENSVLS
+566 SENSILS
-573 SISQTITPAFAP
+573 SVSQSVTPVFAP
-585 MGMTQENWPA
+585 MGISQENWPA

-613 DSLYTQLGRDE
+613 DSLYGSLGDE
-624 AIAAGVDLDGEGFGL
+624 AAIAAGEETEADGFDFLGN
-639 FSRIGEAFASIPTN
+639 IGAAFATIPAN
-653 LAALP
+653 LADLG
-658 GTLLDPLGLSV
+658 GTFLDPLGLSV
-669 GDVSTIETAAAEQE
+669 GDVSELETAAEEQE
-683 VAFTTFGQMALRFDG
+683 VAFTTFGQMALRFDT
-698 RVGAFAYLLFVLM
+698 RVAAFAYLLFVLM

-748 YYQAMTFQRHPLS
+748 YYQVMTFAQHPVTATGWIVGLTA
-761 SIAWAAGLAAVL
+761 IAIATFVL
-773 LATLAIMRYARPI
+773 MRFSRPARK
-786 RRRRTAL
+786 RRSL
-793 LDSR
+793 QLEGH